1 MTAQTSDP
9 AARPEARA
17 DVPLTRR
24 ALLRSA
30 VAAGGVALLA
40 GCGDGAPPT
49 PTAVAPTAPTVAV
62 PEPSVTG
69 GLDLTAA
76 PATPAATPAAA
87 APAAPEGSPAATD
100 QARLDQLMAVSAAL
114 VGGGQLDPDR
124 GAQYLRLADADPARQ
139 TALDRLLASPPDP
152 ATSAPA
158 RLAYPW
164 DAPAAATPLAATP
177 LAAPPA
183 GSDAAKDLLRFW
195 YLGTLDGAAVEG
207 RDHAWFSLG
216 AWQALRYTAAPSV
229 CKAFGSWATAP
240 AQPA

>member
-1 MTAQTSDP
+1 MTTPTSNLP
-9 AARPEARA
+9 NRVGAT
-17 DVPLTRR
+17 VTRR

-30 VAAGGVALLA
+30 AAAGGVALLA

-49 PTAVAPTAPTVAV
+49 PTAVAPTAPAPAVA
-62 PEPSVTG
+62 EPSVTG
-69 GLDLTAA
+69 GLDLTAL
-76 PATPAATPAAA
+76 PATPAATPVAA
-87 APAAPEGSPAATD
+87 APAAPAAEGTPAATG

-124 GAQYLRLADADPARQ
+124 GAQFLRLADADPAR
-139 TALDRLLASPPDP
+139 TAALDRLLASPPDP
-152 ATSAPA
+152 ATAAPA
-158 RLAYPW
+158 LLAYPW
-164 DAPAAATPLAATP
+164 ETSAAATPSAATP
-177 LAAPPA
+177 LAAPAA

-195 YLGTLDGAAVEG
+195 YLGTVDGAAVEG